1 MTPKEKALELINKVD
16 DVVCGDISER
26 NAKDMSILIC
36 DEIMNSYPT
45 TIETYNNSKGLN
57 VIHVDNRDYWNKV
70 KKEIEKL

>member
-1 MTPKEKALELINKVD
+1 MTEKEKAQELINNVD
-16 DVVCGDISER
+16 AVVYGDIKKL
-26 NAKDMSILIC
+26 NLKVIAILIC